1 MEFVGGCCSR
11 PPLGPPL
18 VPQCLDRA
26 RATRPASDPPNLS
39 RQSSQTHIAARTSHI
54 STLLARVLGHARL
67 AEPQIAPKP
76 RQTSPQP
83 LAGPGTFPQNPP
95 VPPPSDPSRAFPTP
109 GSSQSNQN
117 QSWSLVPH
125 PSKAFLSSTVPHPL
139 LGFDPGL
146 LFQTLSDASK
156 ALVSSPERQ
165 TPAEPFPASGSSQS
179 SQTHTAARIP
189 PTSPHPF
196 TAPERRSRRP
206 QTPAEPFL
214 RAARPTQLLRL
225 PTSPHSLLGFWDM
238 PD

>member
-1 MEFVGGCCSR
+1 MR
-11 PPLGPPL
+11 P
-18 VPQCLDRA
+18 
-26 RATRPASDPPNLS
+26 
-39 RQSSQTHIAARTSHI
+39 
-54 STLLARVLGHARL
+54 
-67 AEPQIAPKP
+67 
-76 RQTSPQP
+76 
-83 LAGPGTFPQNPP
+83 NPP
-95 VPPPSDPSRAFPTP
+95 DLSTTPRRPWNLPPEPSSPPPSDPSRAFPTP

-125 PSKAFLSSTVPHPL
+125 PCRAFLSSTVPHPL

-146 LFQTLSDASK
+146 LFQTLSDASR
-156 ALVSSPERQ
+156 ALVSAWIVSSTVLARVLADVRLADPPQTASDLPNLSRPPPSPERQ

-189 PTSPHPF
+189 PTSPDPF